1 MKKLMAFLLVLI
13 LALPMI
19 LVTAAA
25 FAEDKTITIGVD
37 LYYRRDE
44 YYADL
49 ESTFIKYGAEKGFN
63 MVIQDADADVQKQI
77 QQMEDFITQGVDAIA
92 IACTDPDALVDVI
105 ERAVAAGIPVVC
117 FDGGAN
123 SDKISTKV
131 IFDYAMNGQLTGE
144 WAVKYINEQLGGNA
158 KVAILDFPA
167 SPVVCVPM
175 ADGFEK
181 CVKELPGV
189 EVVARQDGKAS
200 RVDSM
205 AVTETILMAHP
216 DVDIV
221 YGINFDT
228 GAGALAA
235 IQAANSDAIVICA
248 GWASE
253 GFEMLEADDK
263 NLKVMCANV
272 PVVQATDT
280 IDAIIKLMA
289 GEELPAETLSVPT
302 LLDAGTIKDF
312 DWRTVVDARTVK

>member
-1 MKKLMAFLLVLI
+1 MKKTLVMLLVI
-13 LALPMI
+13 ALMLPVLSSTMI
-19 LVTAAA
+19 A
-25 FAEDKTITIGVD
+25 FADEAQKTIGVG
-37 LYYRRDE
+37 LFYRRDE

-49 ESTFIKYGAEKGFN
+49 ESTFLKYGAEKGYN
-63 MVIQDADADVQKQI
+63 MVIQDADADVNKQI

-92 IACTDPDALVDVI
+92 ISATDPDALVDVI
-105 ERAVAAGIPVVC
+105 ERAIGKGIPVIC
-117 FDGGAN
+117 FDGSAN

-131 IFDYAMNGQLTGE
+131 IFDYALNGKMTGE
-144 WAVKYINEQLGGNA
+144 WAVDYINNELGGNA

-175 ADGFEK
+175 ADGFEA

-200 RVDSM
+200 RTDSM
-205 AVTETILMAHP
+205 AVTENLLMANP
-216 DVDIV
+216 DLDIV

-235 IQAANSDAIVICA
+235 IQAANSDCIVICA

-253 GFEMLEADDK
+253 GFELLEKDDK
-263 NLKVMCANV
+263 NLKVMCANI

-280 IDAIIKLMA
+280 IDAIERVFN
-289 GEELPAETLSVPT
+289 GEELPEETLSVPT
-302 LLDAGTIKDF
+302 LLDAETIKDF

>member
-1 MKKLMAFLLVLI
+1 MKKI
-13 LALPMI
+13 LATLLTATLLLPM
-19 LVTAAA
+19 LLTVAVA
-25 FAEDKTITIGVD
+25 FAEEEPFTIGVD

-49 ESTFIKYGAEKGFN
+49 ESTFITYGEEQAYN
-63 MVIQDADADVQKQI
+63 MVIQDADGDVQKQI
-77 QQMEDFITQGVDAIA
+77 QQMEDFITQKVDAIA

-131 IFDYAMNGQLTGE
+131 IFDYALNGQLTGE
-144 WAVKYINEQLGGNA
+144 WAVKYINEQLGGKA

-181 CVKELPGV
+181 CVTELPGV
-189 EVVARQDGKAS
+189 EIVARQDGKAS

-216 DVDIV
+216 DVDII

-235 IQAANSDAIVICA
+235 VQAANSKAIVICA

-253 GFEMLEADDK
+253 GFEMLENDDP

-272 PVVQATDT
+272 PVVQAKDT
-280 IDAIIKLMA
+280 IDAITKLIA
-289 GEELPAETLSVPT
+289 GESLPAETLSVPT
-302 LLDAGTIKDF
+302 LLDSTTIKSF
-312 DWRTVVDARTVK
+312 NWRSVVDARTVK